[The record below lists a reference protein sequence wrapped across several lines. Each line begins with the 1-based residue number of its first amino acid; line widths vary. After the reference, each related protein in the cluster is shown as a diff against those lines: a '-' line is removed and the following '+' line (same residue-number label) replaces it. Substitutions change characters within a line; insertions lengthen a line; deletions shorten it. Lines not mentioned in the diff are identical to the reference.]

1 MGLDESDWR
10 AKAAGHLL
18 EARRKN
24 GRLGIKKSRSGC
36 VSCKERRVKCDEE
49 KPECKRC
56 ILAGRRCEGY
66 SVSTPSSR
74 SSFSPP
80 IHQSPS
86 LVLHIGDSQRR
97 TYDFFLSRAAPRIS
111 GPLDKV
117 SRLLFKLHAL
127 FNIATGLLVRT
138 YSSAGSCGTPY
149 N

>member
-1 MGLDESDWR
+1 MGLDEQLWR
-10 AKAAGHLL
+10 AKAEANLL

-74 SSFSPP
+74 ASSSPP
-80 IHQSPS
+80 LQQSPS
-86 LVLHIGDSQRR
+86 LVLHVGDSQRR
-97 TYDFFLSRAAPRIS
+97 TNDYFLACAAPRIS
-111 GPLDKV
+111 GPLDRV
-117 SRLLFKLHAL
+117 SQVLFVTHASS
-127 FNIATGLLVRT
+127 NVVAGLLVRT
-138 YSSAGSCGTPY
+138 HSSAGSCGPSY